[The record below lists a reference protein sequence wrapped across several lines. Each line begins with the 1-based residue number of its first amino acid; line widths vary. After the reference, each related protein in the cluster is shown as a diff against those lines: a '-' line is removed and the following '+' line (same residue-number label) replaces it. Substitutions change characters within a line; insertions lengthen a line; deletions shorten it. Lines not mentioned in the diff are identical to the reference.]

1 MFPIMVSPVI
11 SSSEPG
17 KESKLTRAWK
27 RMSGESQATDSK
39 LPGEK
44 ISSDLRRISTVNSKG
59 MKPPLEPHQRRA
71 SVQME
76 PATKKMDS
84 VGEEAAGEL
93 GGFGGLGINFYD
105 HFGNKVAPQAIEPP
119 QLPRSQSPQVP
130 KTQSP
135 RAPGTQKPV
144 SPLPKDPPVVARS
157 PLVIRESFT
166 RNFSFPENPD
176 PEAIVDSDAFLGSLL
191 ERTLREQSEA
201 LCPSPTGS
209 RKSSIRINTP
219 KSSRQVS
226 AAKPIATCDALGIR
240 NYTAP
245 ANMTSSSA
253 LTYTPTRG
261 PKLGITTSIPHSRI
275 LNLRSPSV
283 TESEVVDYFNSGVIS
298 KENSGFTPESL
309 INETLFPLNSKI
321 YRIPSSPTIAKR
333 SSRNKPS
340 KPQRGELYFFEHER
354 QKIEQLV
361 AQSKNRN
368 CTEHQNCTDCIE
380 KEYAYYENKIMS
392 TSMPPERRQ
401 QIMKANRSIRNIK
414 NELENLLEDEL
425 IAYDV
430 YELVVSKLPSEISLN
445 STSSPAPRANAV
457 APAPVAPVAAFS
469 QLNVN
474 NDNPPPSYQSTPN
487 LPPRGPT
494 QPPARPEV
502 GRATALYR
510 YTEPEDCNFDV
521 GDTIIIY
528 EYMNDD
534 WWMGKNEKTG
544 KEGVFPS
551 NYVQKHQNQSP
562 QGAYYGNEKAT
573 YSPYG
578 SQQQGSAPPGPSN
591 PYNSS
596 VPPMAVAEQPTEDKT
611 SKGGEMGKKFGK
623 KLGNAAIF
631 GAGATIGG
639 NIVNSIF

>member
-1 MFPIMVSPVI
+1 MIILVTKLRHRQLNLPNSQEVNPLKYQRLNLLERQVLRSHCRRFQKVRAFFP
-11 SSSEPG
+11 SSYIFPPHF
-17 KESKLTRAWK
+17 
-27 RMSGESQATDSK
+27 M
-39 LPGEK
+39 EK
-44 ISSDLRRISTVNSKG
+44 TYLVRRLIVVLFT
-59 MKPPLEPHQRRA
+59 
-71 SVQME
+71 
-76 PATKKMDS
+76 
-84 VGEEAAGEL
+84 
-93 GGFGGLGINFYD
+93 
-105 HFGNKVAPQAIEPP
+105 
-119 QLPRSQSPQVP
+119 
-130 KTQSP
+130 
-135 RAPGTQKPV
+135 
-144 SPLPKDPPVVARS
+144 DPPVVARS

-176 PEAIVDSDAFLGSLL
+176 PEAIVDSDAFLSSLL

-275 LNLRSPSV
+275 LSLRSPSV
-283 TESEVVDYFNSGVIS
+283 SESEVVDYFSSGVIS

-414 NELENLLEDEL
+414 N
-425 IAYDV
+425 
-430 YELVVSKLPSEISLN
+430 VS
-445 STSSPAPRANAV
+445 
-457 APAPVAPVAAFS
+457 
-469 QLNVN
+469 
-474 NDNPPPSYQSTPN
+474 
-487 LPPRGPT
+487 
-494 QPPARPEV
+494 
-502 GRATALYR
+502 
-510 YTEPEDCNFDV
+510 
-521 GDTIIIY
+521 
-528 EYMNDD
+528 
-534 WWMGKNEKTG
+534 
-544 KEGVFPS
+544 
-551 NYVQKHQNQSP
+551 
-562 QGAYYGNEKAT
+562 
-573 YSPYG
+573 
-578 SQQQGSAPPGPSN
+578 
-591 PYNSS
+591 
-596 VPPMAVAEQPTEDKT
+596 
-611 SKGGEMGKKFGK
+611 
-623 KLGNAAIF
+623 
-631 GAGATIGG
+631 
-639 NIVNSIF
+639 

>member
-1 MFPIMVSPVI
+1 MVSPLI
-11 SSSEPG
+11 LDPKAAKENKLTGAWRRMSSESQTAN
-17 KESKLTRAWK
+17 SKLL
-27 RMSGESQATDSK
+27 S
-39 LPGEK
+39 EK
-44 ISSDLRRISTVNSKG
+44 NSNDLRRTSTINIGGKKTS
-59 MKPPLEPHQRRA
+59 LQHQRRG
-71 SVQME
+71 SVQLE
-76 PATKKMDS
+76 PTAERMDT
-84 VGEEAAGEL
+84 VGEESAGEL

-105 HFGNKVAPQAIEPP
+105 HLGNKI
-119 QLPRSQSPQVP
+119 SPQVVESP
-130 KTQSP
+130 RVPGTQSP
-135 RAPGTQKPV
+135 RVLGTQKPT
-144 SPLPKDPPVVARS
+144 SPLPKDPPVAARA

-166 RNFSFPENPD
+166 RNFGFPGAPD
-176 PEAIVDSDAFLGSLL
+176 PEAIVDSDHLLGTLL
-191 ERTLREQSEA
+191 ERTLREQSDA
-201 LCPSPTGS
+201 LCPSPTSS
-209 RKSSIRINTP
+209 RKTSTHTNSP
-219 KSSRQVS
+219 KSIRQVS
-226 AAKPIATCDALGIR
+226 AAKPIVTTGAFGIR

-245 ANMTSSSA
+245 LDIPSSSPA
-253 LTYTPTRG
+253 LSYTPTRG
-261 PKLGITTSIPHSRI
+261 PKLGITTTVPHSRI
-275 LNLRSPSV
+275 TSLRTPNNI
-283 TESEVVDYFNSGVIS
+283 ELEGGDYFNSKIHE
-298 KENSGFTPESL
+298 ENSGFTPEAL
-309 INETLFPLNSKI
+309 KETQFALNSKI

-333 SSRNKPS
+333 TSRTKPS

-368 CTEHQNCTDCIE
+368 CTNHQNCTDCIE
-380 KEYAYYENKIMS
+380 KEYAYYENRIMS

-425 IAYDV
+425 ITYEV
-430 YELVVSKLPSEISLN
+430 YELMISRLPSETSLN

-457 APAPVAPVAAFS
+457 SPAPVVPVAAFS

-474 NDNPPPSYQSTPN
+474 SDNPPPSYQSTPN
-487 LPPRGPT
+487 VPPRGPT
-494 QPPARPEV
+494 QPPARPEI

-510 YTEPEDCNFDV
+510 YTEPEDCNFEV
-521 GDTIIIY
+521 GDIIIIY

-551 NYVQKHQNQSP
+551 NYVQKHANQP
-562 QGAYYGNEKAT
+562 AEPNYYGNEKAT
-573 YSPYG
+573 YSPYAP
-578 SQQQGSAPPGPSN
+578 QQQGFQPPGPSN

-596 VPPMAVAEQPTEDKT
+596 VPPMAVAEQPTDDKL

>member
-1 MFPIMVSPVI
+1 MVSPLILAPKPAKENKFTRGWRRI
-11 SSSEPG
+11 SS
-17 KESKLTRAWK
+17 
-27 RMSGESQATDSK
+27 ESQTTNSN
-39 LPGEK
+39 LLSEK
-44 ISSDLRRISTVNSKG
+44 NSNDLRRTSTVNIGGKKTSV
-59 MKPPLEPHQRRA
+59 LNQRRA
-71 SVQME
+71 SVQLE
-76 PATKKMDS
+76 PTTERMDT
-84 VGEEAAGEL
+84 VGEESAGEL

-105 HFGNKVAPQAIEPP
+105 HFGNKISPQAVES
-119 QLPRSQSPQVP
+119 PRVP
-130 KTQSP
+130 GTQSP
-135 RAPGTQKPV
+135 RVPGTQKPT
-144 SPLPKDPPVVARS
+144 SPLPKDPPVTARA

-166 RNFSFPENPD
+166 RNFSFPGTPD
-176 PEAIVDSDAFLGSLL
+176 PEAIVDSDHLLGTLL
-191 ERTLREQSEA
+191 ERTLREQSDA
-201 LCPSPTGS
+201 LCPSPTSS
-209 RKSSIRINTP
+209 RKTSTHANSP
-219 KSSRQVS
+219 KSIRQVS
-226 AAKPIATCDALGIR
+226 AAKPIVTTFGIR

-245 ANMTSSSA
+245 LDIPSSSPA
-253 LTYTPTRG
+253 LSYTPTRG
-261 PKLGITTSIPHSRI
+261 PKLGITTTVPHSRI
-275 LNLRSPSV
+275 MSLRTPND
-283 TESEVVDYFNSGVIS
+283 TELEGGDYFNSKINE
-298 KENSGFTPESL
+298 ENSGFTPEAL
-309 INETLFPLNSKI
+309 KETPFALNSKI

-333 SSRNKPS
+333 SSRTKPS

-368 CTEHQNCTDCIE
+368 CTNHQNCTDCIE

-425 IAYDV
+425 ITYEV
-430 YELVVSKLPSEISLN
+430 YELMISRLPSETNLN

-457 APAPVAPVAAFS
+457 SPAPVVPVAAFS

-474 NDNPPPSYQSTPN
+474 SDNPPPSYQSTPN

-510 YTEPEDCNFDV
+510 YTEPEDCNFEV
-521 GDTIIIY
+521 GDIVIIY

-551 NYVQKHQNQSP
+551 NYVQKHTNQP
-562 QGAYYGNEKAT
+562 AQPTYYGNEKAA
-573 YSPYG
+573 YSPYAP
-578 SQQQGSAPPGPSN
+578 QQHGPQPPGPSN

-596 VPPMAVAEQPTEDKT
+596 VPPMAVAEQPTDDKLG
-611 SKGGEMGKKFGK
+611 KGGEMGKKFGK

>member
-1 MFPIMVSPVI
+1 MVSPLI
-11 SSSEPG
+11 LAPKPIKENKLARAWRRLSSESSAT
-17 KESKLTRAWK
+17 KSKLVSEK
-27 RMSGESQATDSK
+27 DSN
-39 LPGEK
+39 LMN
-44 ISSDLRRISTVNSKG
+44 LRRTSTINFGGKKSS
-59 MKPPLEPHQRRA
+59 LEQHQRHA

-76 PATKKMDS
+76 PAAKKMEP
-84 VGEEAAGEL
+84 VGEEGVGEL

-105 HFGNKVAPQAIEPP
+105 HLGNRLSPQAMMSPMLPP
-119 QLPRSQSPQVP
+119 RVP
-130 KTQSP
+130 GTQSP
-135 RAPGTQKPV
+135 RVPGTQKPT
-144 SPLPKDPPVVARS
+144 SPLPKDPPITARK

-166 RNFSFPENPD
+166 RNFTFPGT
-176 PEAIVDSDAFLGSLL
+176 PEPVVDSEEFLRDLL
-191 ERTLREQSEA
+191 EKTLRDQSDA
-201 LCPSPTGS
+201 LCPSPASS
-209 RKSSIRINTP
+209 RKTSARVNTP
-219 KSSRQVS
+219 KSNRQVS
-226 AAKPIATCDALGIR
+226 ATKPIVTSDAFGFR

-245 ANMTSSSA
+245 LNLPTSPA
-253 LTYTPTRG
+253 VTAYTPTRG
-261 PKLGITTSIPHSRI
+261 PKSGITAAAHARI
-275 LNLRSPSV
+275 LTLRTPNN
-283 TESEVVDYFNSGVIS
+283 TESEGADYFTKRKTSE
-298 KENSGFTPESL
+298 ENSGFTPEAPKDTSY
-309 INETLFPLNSKI
+309 PLNSNANSKI

-333 SSRNKPS
+333 SSRSKPQ
-340 KPQRGELYFFEHER
+340 PQRGELYFFEHER

-368 CTEHQNCTDCIE
+368 CAKHKNCTDCIE

-425 IAYDV
+425 ITYEA
-430 YELVVSKLPSEISLN
+430 YELMISRLPTENSLN
-445 STSSPAPRANAV
+445 TTTPSALRANVVSPAP
-457 APAPVAPVAAFS
+457 APGPVAPVAAFS

-494 QPPARPEV
+494 QLPARPEI

-510 YTEPEDCNFDV
+510 YTESEDCNFEV
-521 GDTIIIY
+521 GDIVIIF

-544 KEGVFPS
+544 KEGVFPA
-551 NYVQKHQNQSP
+551 NYVQKHTSQFAP
-562 QGAYYGNEKAT
+562 QPANYGNEKAT

-578 SQQQGSAPPGPSN
+578 SQQQGPPPPGPSN

-596 VPPMAVAEQPTEDKT
+596 VPPMAVAEQPTDDKAG
-611 SKGGEMGKKFGK
+611 KVGGMGKNIGK